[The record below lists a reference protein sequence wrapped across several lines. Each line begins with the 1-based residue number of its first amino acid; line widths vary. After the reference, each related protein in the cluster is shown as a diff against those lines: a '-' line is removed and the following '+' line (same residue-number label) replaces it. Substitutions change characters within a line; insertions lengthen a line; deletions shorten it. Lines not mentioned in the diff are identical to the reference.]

1 MKEEAEGE
9 LKASEQRPVSFVDNV
24 RVSIK
29 RQRSPLKSSEI
40 GTGGTKTPYA
50 SMFPKEETKAHI
62 AKCFAEDISFSKIEK
77 LYRRDYKQVNS
88 VL

>member
-29 RQRSPLKSSEI
+29 R
-40 GTGGTKTPYA
+40 
-50 SMFPKEETKAHI
+50 
-62 AKCFAEDISFSKIEK
+62 
-77 LYRRDYKQVNS
+77 
-88 VL
+88 